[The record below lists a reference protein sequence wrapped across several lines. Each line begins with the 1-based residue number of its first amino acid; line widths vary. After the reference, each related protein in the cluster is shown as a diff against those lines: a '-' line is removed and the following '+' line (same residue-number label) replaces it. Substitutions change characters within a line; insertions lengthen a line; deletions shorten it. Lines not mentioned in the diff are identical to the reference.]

1 MNYIRL
7 NPILLNDNEPCEPA
21 RQWSIIDL
29 FTGAGG
35 KNKGCKAM
43 KNKCHG
49 RGGVKPPSHYSLTSV
64 NPPQVKEVDML

>member
-35 KNKGCKAM
+35 KKQRLQGYEK
-43 KNKCHG
+43 
-49 RGGVKPPSHYSLTSV
+49 
-64 NPPQVKEVDML
+64 